1 MHIIIDGYNLIRQSD
16 SLRRLEKINLEE
28 GRNAL
33 IQSVSLYK
41 KQREHR
47 ITIVFDGWEN
57 GSLEEERDRRAGVHI
72 IYSRRGE
79 KADEVIKRMVQGR
92 GEEVIVVTSDRDIA
106 DFVNRRGGVA
116 IPSREFESLLNRTKV
131 QMFTDDVSVENSKDG
146 ENENHKLI
154 KKTKKKGPSRRLS
167 RRERAFLSKV
177 KKL

>member
-41 KQREHR
+41 RQREHR

-57 GSLEEERDRRAGVHI
+57 GSLEEERDRQAGVHI

-92 GEEVIVVTSDRDIA
+92 GEEIIVVTSDRDIA

-116 IPSREFESLLNRTKV
+116 IPSREFEPLLNRTKV
-131 QMFTDDVSVENSKDG
+131 QMFTDIVSVENSEDG
-146 ENENHKLI
+146 GSENHELI
-154 KKTKKKGPSRRLS
+154 KKTKKKGPSMRLS
-167 RRERAFLSKV
+167 RRERAFLAKV